1 MFVYSKRNMF
11 YTEIPTCKGWFFSS
25 KIQCRKYV
33 GIVVSNLQFST
44 NRRVE
49 GQNFKN
55 SEPQAPKKSRG
66 ILWAKKW
73 KNCAIM

>member
-1 MFVYSKRNMF
+1 M
-11 YTEIPTCKGWFFSS
+11 IFSS